1 MAPTNP
7 TQIVKNNSCVVP
19 LTETGMEIGDRFY
32 IWGQNG
38 VKGYDP

>member
-1 MAPTNP
+1 M
-7 TQIVKNNSCVVP
+7 NNSSVVSR
-19 LTETGMEIGDRFY
+19 TETGMEIHVGDRPY